1 MARILVIDDEQDI
14 RFLIEKFLVR
24 DGHEVDLAENGKQA
38 MKLIEVN
45 NYDLLI
51 TDVVMPE
58 KDGIEVLNELQE
70 HATRIKTIV
79 ISGGGARGKIENYL
93 VMAKLLGADWVLPK
107 PLDFSK
113 LQIAVNDILKV
124 KL

>member
-24 DGHEVDLAENGKQA
+24 DGHEVDQAENGKQA

-79 ISGGGARGKIENYL
+79 ISGGGARGNIENYL

>member
-79 ISGGGARGKIENYL
+79 ISGGGARGNIENYL